1 MNTRLAAAMGCYA
14 VIAGLAF
21 FTLTG
26 DLRLLV
32 LIVVAGFTVRTWI
45 AYLATRNGRD

>member
-1 MNTRLAAAMGCYA
+1 MNKRLAAALACYA
-14 VIAGLAF
+14 VIASLAF

-32 LIVVAGFTVRTWI
+32 LIVVGGFIVKTWI
-45 AYLATRNGRD
+45 AHLAARNGRG